1 MLEVFLEQ
9 MYFMLPILVTIF
21 ILSIGAFAVWLPN
34 FLAKRSRKNPLTQN
48 LLRMPGASVLK
59 EFNEAYDKFQDYLIG
74 LLTLPLAAG
83 SMIFYNLGSTNK
95 QHIMMMLA
103 FGIITIAFVPFGI
116 IQIVR
121 LKLKRDRLRLGFE
134 CEVAVG
140 QELNQLMRD
149 GYYVF
154 HDFPAEKFN
163 IDHIVI
169 GKGGVFAVETK
180 GRSKRKNKKS
190 NWENARVKFDGEKL
204 IFPTWTEIKPIEQA
218 NNNAKWLENWIKKN
232 TGEDIKVISVL
243 TLPGWYVEEN
253 NDKSLR
259 PRVINPSRIVAGLKE
274 YQSVKISSNEI
285 IEKIAHKIEEKC
297 RDIEPKAYKNV

>member
-1 MLEVFLEQ
+1 MLEMFLEQ
-9 MYFMLPILVTIF
+9 MYFLLPFFTTILILF
-21 ILSIGAFAVWLPN
+21 IVGFLLWIPN
-34 FLAKRSRKNPLTQN
+34 FINKRKRKNPLTQN
-48 LLRMPGASVLK
+48 LLRMPGASILK
-59 EFNEAYDKFQDYLIG
+59 ELNDSFDKYTDYLFE
-74 LLTLPLAAG
+74 LLIIL
-83 SMIFYNLGSTNK
+83 SMATSTIFYNINSTNK
-95 QHIMMMLA
+95 YHWGVMIAIGA
-103 FGIITIAFVPFGI
+103 FAVILVPFYTFKMF
-116 IQIVR
+116 R
-121 LKLKRDRLRLGFE
+121 LKLRRDKLKLGFE

-140 QELNQLMRD
+140 QELNQLMLD
-149 GYYVF
+149 GYRVF

-180 GRSKRKNKKS
+180 GRSKPINKKS

-232 TGEDIKVISVL
+232 TGEEIKVMPVL
-243 TLPGWYVEEN
+243 ALPGWFVEEN
-253 NDKSLR
+253 KDKTLR
-259 PRVINPSRIVAGLKE
+259 PRVVNPTQIVAKLKE

>member
-1 MLEVFLEQ
+1 MFDIFLEQ
-9 MYFMLPILVTIF
+9 IYFLLPLFTTFF
-21 ILSIGAFAVWLPN
+21 ILLIVAFFLWIPN
-34 FLAKRSRKNPLTQN
+34 FINRKRRKNPLTQN

-59 EFNEAYDKFQDYLIG
+59 ELDDSFDKYGNYLFELITI
-74 LLTLPLAAG
+74 LLMAT
-83 SMIFYNLGSTNK
+83 SIIFYNFGTTNK
-95 QHIMMMLA
+95 IHLQMM
-103 FGIITIAFVPFGI
+103 FIVGIVAIVLVPFY
-116 IQIVR
+116 IVRMIR
-121 LKLKRDRLRLGFE
+121 LKLRRDKLKLGFE

-140 QELNQLMRD
+140 QELNQLMLD
-149 GYYVF
+149 GYRVF

-180 GRSKRKNKKS
+180 GRSKRIDKKS

-232 TGEDIKVISVL
+232 TGEEVKVMSVL
-243 TLPGWYVEEN
+243 ALPGWFVEEN
-253 NDKSLR
+253 KDKNLR
-259 PRVINPSRIVAGLKE
+259 PRVINPTRIVTGLKE
-274 YQSVKISSNEI
+274 YQSVKISNEI
-285 IEKIAHKIEEKC
+285 IEKIARKIEEKC